1 MQKTIDIKLKRAIKI
16 MEDHYVVTGL
26 NLYFRNA
33 LYRSFN
39 TDISYL
45 SKKLEQE
52 GHVKKIYVKGAV
64 AYKLTGI
71 KDEVFTPT
79 Q

>member
-1 MQKTIDIKLKRAIKI
+1 MKPIDIKLKRAIKI

-33 LYRSFN
+33 LYKLFN
-39 TDISYL
+39 DDISYL
-45 SKKLEQE
+45 SKKLETE
-52 GHVKKIYVKGAV
+52 GHVKKVYVKGAV

-71 KDEVFTPT
+71 DNETKV
-79 Q
+79 